1 MKFGRM
7 GKPHMRFVYVSDDE
21 ESLYWC
27 DKEKSNFFGA
37 SNIKCIRCE
46 DIIDIRVGYNASPV
60 LKRHQIPIEL
70 DDLVFSVCTKTRT
83 LDL

>member
-1 MKFGRM
+1 
-7 GKPHMRFVYVSDDE
+7 MRFVYVSDDE